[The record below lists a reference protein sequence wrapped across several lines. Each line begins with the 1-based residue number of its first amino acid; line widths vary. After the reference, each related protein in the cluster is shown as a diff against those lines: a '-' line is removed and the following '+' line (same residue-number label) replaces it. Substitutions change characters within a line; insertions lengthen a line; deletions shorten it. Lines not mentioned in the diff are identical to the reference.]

1 MKITHMVY
9 AVVCFGIAL
18 SLVFPFVFA
27 NKNTTH
33 TYKTESPKE
42 LKKSSE
48 IAKKPETTNKA
59 QNTELAIATT
69 NEKVSEPKVTE
80 AIKTP
85 EPVIAEAA
93 YGDFTMEELINKL
106 NRSLKSNLTG
116 TGNIFAKYAMENNVD
131 PYLAVAIVLHETGCN
146 WQCSAQVTQCN
157 NVGGMKGA
165 GNCQGTSYAS
175 FPSLEEGIKAFIV
188 NLKTNYYDYGLNT
201 PELMNHKYAASTAW
215 AGKINSYMQTIKNS

>member
-9 AVVCFGIAL
+9 VVVVFGIAL
-18 SLVFPFVFA
+18 SLVFPFVFT
-27 NKNTTH
+27 NKNNTH
-33 TYKTESPKE
+33 TYKTESPKD
-42 LKKSSE
+42 LQKSSE
-48 IAKKPETTNKA
+48 VAKQEPVTKTSDK
-59 QNTELAIATT
+59 ELAIATT
-69 NEKVSEPKVTE
+69 SEEASEPKVPE
-80 AIKTP
+80 VIKTP
-85 EPVIAEAA
+85 EPVVAEAV
-93 YGDFTMEELINKL
+93 YENLTMEELINKL

-116 TGNIFAKYAMENNVD
+116 TGNLFAKYAMENNVD

-165 GNCQGTSYAS
+165 GSCQGTSYAS

-215 AGKINSYMQTIKNS
+215 AGKINSYIQTIKNS